1 MKTLLKI
8 ASITGLLGLMIGW
21 ALLFIGSTKI
31 NFKN

>member
-8 ASITGLLGLMIGW
+8 ASIAGLLGGMIGW

-31 NFKN
+31 NHH